1 MKFQA
6 LIENIETYALR
17 GEKGY
22 YVTFKHIVPL
32 CLGSK
37 DICSTP
43 CDFKN
48 KYTQNALHNLKNQL
62 RGVVSVSQIKC
73 ESVIYDNIQNKT

>member
-1 MKFQA
+1 MAFMSLLNTI
-6 LIENIETYALR
+6 LI
-17 GEKGY
+17 
-22 YVTFKHIVPL
+22 PL
-32 CLGSK
+32 CLEIEK
-37 DICSTP
+37 ICSTP

-48 KYTQNALHNLKNQL
+48 KYTHTALRNLKNQL

>member
-1 MKFQA
+1 MDTMSLLNTI
-6 LIENIETYALR
+6 LI
-17 GEKGY
+17 
-22 YVTFKHIVPL
+22 PL
-32 CLGSK
+32 CFEIEK
-37 DICSTP
+37 ICSTP

-48 KYTQNALHNLKNQL
+48 KYTHTALRNLKNQL